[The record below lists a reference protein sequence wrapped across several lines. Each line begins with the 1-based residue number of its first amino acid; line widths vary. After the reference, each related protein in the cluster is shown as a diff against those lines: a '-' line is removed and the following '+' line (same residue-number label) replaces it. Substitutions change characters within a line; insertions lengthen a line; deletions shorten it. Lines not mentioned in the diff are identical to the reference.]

1 MNIISKAQIS
11 LSAYVYLRLSI
22 VPFAQMANPQV
33 ENTLFR
39 VHRFFLKRDSAYFR
53 NKLPHPPSPGDVT
66 KGSSDNNPLDLEDTL
81 KVDFERLLWVFYN
94 PYVSRSYASSL

>member
-1 MNIISKAQIS
+1 
-11 LSAYVYLRLSI
+11 
-22 VPFAQMANPQV
+22 MANPQV